1 MPFNLR
7 EGDFDAIIFDCDG
20 TLVDTA
26 PVHFI
31 AYREAFGSM
40 GISVN
45 WNWYKSLLGLTPAS
59 LLDRYESEF
68 GLKIPCPRA
77 ELIQGY
83 SRAFQRNVDQLRE
96 IPAAAR
102 VARAWKRIVPLAVA
116 SNGERENVLA
126 SLSATHLLDLFST
139 VVTAEDVQHGKP
151 APDLFLEAANRLR
164 VAAKR
169 CLVFEDSDEGLTAA
183 SIAGIRSF
191 DVRKFSAPGE
201 AGSSSSFT
209 QFQPN
214 REVFKTGR

>member
-26 PVHFI
+26 PTHFI

-40 GISVN
+40 GISVD
-45 WNWYKSLLGLTPAS
+45 WDWYESLLGLTPES

-68 GLKIPCPRA
+68 GLKIPCSRA
-77 ELIQGY
+77 ELIQSY
-83 SRAFQRNVDQLRE
+83 SRAFRRNVDQLRE
-96 IPAAAR
+96 IPFVAK
-102 VARAWKRIVPLAVA
+102 VARAWNRIVPLAVA

-126 SLSATHLLDLFST
+126 SLSATRLLDLFST
-139 VVTAEDVQHGKP
+139 VVTAEDVHRGKP
-151 APDLFLEAANRLR
+151 APDLFLEAANRLG

-183 SIAGIRSF
+183 SVAGMRSF
-191 DVRKFSAPGE
+191 DIRKFLTPGR
-201 AGSSSSFT
+201 SRVLQLIDT
-209 QFQPN
+209 IPI
-214 REVFKTGR
+214 